1 MFCSNC
7 GNELRQN
14 LKYCNRCGAINTS
27 ELEKTA
33 NVSESGKTVRM
44 LSVAVAWI
52 GIAGIITIAIL
63 IGKLLEQGDIKPP
76 AFMLVVVFCALIFG
90 IIFLLM
96 RQISALSSKS
106 FFPVAKDTVTQMRDS
121 LPHTG
126 NTAQL
131 EAPREPIGSV
141 TDRTT
146 RIFEENFAERTK
158 N

>member
-1 MFCSNC
+1 MSAAAACLAIKTVC
-7 GNELRQN
+7 L
-14 LKYCNRCGAINTS
+14 CGAISTP

-33 NVSESGKTVRM
+33 NASESGKSVRM

-52 GIAGIITIAIL
+52 GIVGIITIAIL

-96 RQISALSSKS
+96 RQISVLSSKS
-106 FFPVAKDTVTQMRDS
+106 FFPVAKDAVMQMRES
-121 LPHTG
+121 LPHSG

-141 TDRTT
+141 TDHTT
-146 RIFEENFAERTK
+146 RIFEENLAERTR